1 MKSALRFNTSNI
13 QRIREWAGEMMQ
25 ERTVGECILCSD
37 IASSAQF
44 NL

>member
-13 QRIREWAGEMMQ
+13 QRIRERAGGMME
-25 ERTVGECILCSD
+25 ERTVGGCILCSD
-37 IASSAQF
+37 IAPSAQF

>member
-1 MKSALRFNTSNI
+1 MKSASRFNTSNI
-13 QRIREWAGEMMQ
+13 QRIREQAGGMMQ

-37 IASSAQF
+37 ITPSAQF